1 MYVCIYNTSVL
12 RMSLRCM
19 DFQSHKNC
27 ILQQLQSNE
36 CMYIYVKN
44 KIFIPKMKNVYT
56 FHTMWRV
63 YLYNIYLKK
72 NSHWRRLCIR
82 LFIVRHDVS
91 TSWCVNMLVL
101 PWTLFYFTMHLSLFF
116 SLVCLF
122 SFSFNYV
129 SLRVGRTQFL
139 S

>member
-1 MYVCIYNTSVL
+1 MCISFIRYEK
-12 RMSLRCM
+12 
-19 DFQSHKNC
+19 F
-27 ILQQLQSNE
+27 
-36 CMYIYVKN
+36 IYT
-44 KIFIPKMKNVYT
+44 IFI
-56 FHTMWRV
+56 W
-63 YLYNIYLKK
+63 K

-129 SLRVGRTQFL
+129 SASRKNSVFIITAMKLLRITNNLFEELWSYEPCRDLILLYWFFRNIL
-139 S
+139 FPIAKLKIDK